1 MSRSKEAR
9 PDEVLLGEL
18 RALRKENKA
27 LKKRLRQLEKSEH
40 IVKELKLDLES
51 SQEVERDKVLRDES
65 PKLEICDSCYRRG
78 LETVILINRKFK
90 SCNICGWR
98 SRAVIVND

>member
-65 PKLEICDSCYRRG
+65 PKLEICPECYKG
-78 LETVILINRKFK
+78 KLITFNIINRVW
-90 SCNICGWR
+90 SECDLCNYRTKTKI
-98 SRAVIVND
+98 I